1 MAIISLNNINHNNVD
16 HGPKK
21 RYGDLLNFKDKIQ
34 LLIPFTPLIVVF
46 IVLILRPYYLFPV
59 GGDTEFHLARARE
72 ILENPF
78 YGLFWDNITYYP
90 MGRPVWHQP
99 LFNAVYAGLW
109 YVGGVRFAQSF
120 LCIFQILLTVG
131 VASWFANK
139 EYGVLAG
146 YFAGLFALSVPAPS
160 TMIAAIPA
168 TYVPIMAVLT
178 IYYIPKDKK
187 KAFIASL
194 IGLWTHMVALICF
207 IPLYLVDN
215 YRDKTNL
222 KIIALLLPFW
232 LFWVGY
238 WIYFKDRLV
247 TGGIFYTFTHIKFL
261 STNPTSPAFII
272 FLAVFFLGLIGLYLL
287 YNNNYRQ
294 FKLFATY
301 MVLIFSF
308 SLFGFN
314 GDFLRGFQFVALPMA
329 ILSGLT
335 VERGYKYLFNNYSRI
350 ISSSFLMAMVF
361 ISMIGAVV
369 FFSYMPSQY
378 GKGWDALD
386 TQFEGEYAPLKEY
399 IENNTSPD
407 QVLWTDR
414 ELAEKVAW
422 MTGRRV
428 SNGLYPDNTYG
439 GTRGFVDEHQSI
451 NIYQSDGYVLVNDI
465 NNNTLF
471 QFKLGTY

>member
-1 MAIISLNNINHNNVD
+1 V
-16 HGPKK
+16 
-21 RYGDLLNFKDKIQ
+21 KDKIQ
-34 LLIPFTPLIVVF
+34 LLIPFTPLLVVF

-78 YGLFWDNITYYP
+78 YGLFWDSITYYP

-99 LFNAVYAGLW
+99 LFNAVYACLW
-109 YVGGVRFAQSF
+109 YVGGVRFAHSF
-120 LCIFQILLTVG
+120 LCVFQILLTVG
-131 VASWFANK
+131 VASWFANR

-194 IGLWTHMVALICF
+194 IGLWTHMAALICF

-232 LFWVGY
+232 LFWLGY
-238 WIYFKDRLV
+238 WVYFKDRLV

-261 STNPTSPAFII
+261 STNPSSPAFLI
-272 FLAVFFLGLIGLYLL
+272 FLIVFFLGLVGLYLL
-287 YNNNYRQ
+287 YNYNYRQ
-294 FKLFATY
+294 FKLIATY
-301 MVLIFSF
+301 MGLVFIF

-329 ILSGLT
+329 ILSGFF
-335 VERGYKYLFNNYSRI
+335 VERGYKYVSDRHNRL
-350 ISSSFLMAMVF
+350 ISSLFLLIMVF
-361 ISMIGAVV
+361 ISMMGVVV
-369 FFSYMPSQY
+369 FFSYMPRQH
-378 GKGWDALD
+378 GKGWDAFQ
-386 TQFEGEYAPLKEY
+386 TPFEAEYAPLKEY

-407 QVLWTDR
+407 QILWTDR

-428 SNGLYPDNTYG
+428 SNGLYPDGVYG
-439 GTRGFVDEHQSI
+439 GTKGFLDQHQ
-451 NIYQSDGYVLVNDI
+451 DI
-465 NNNTLF
+465 NVYKINNTFLINDPNNKTITQF
-471 QFKLGTY
+471 QF